1 MQLRKEK
8 TLHSKCCEI
17 NELIEW
23 IVINCNC
30 IKPLTGYLEKPVNK
44 YICVLF
50 KKLVHRYT
58 WCTVD
63 VIPIPTSIP
72 IPSQSNSG
80 YRSPHNQTTQLEIF
94 IRFSCQTS
102 HKSRPRYIYIHPH
115 TRTQEHTNTLS
126 LSWSLCFSST
136 ILPDL
141 WNLHHGSPSRIVR
154 LVSQPTAIIFQN
166 PPSIFCFL
174 F

>member
-1 MQLRKEK
+1 MQREWHMSRKRLQK
-8 TLHSKCCEI
+8 RLLAFPFI
-17 NELIEW
+17 Y
-23 IVINCNC
+23 
-30 IKPLTGYLEKPVNK
+30 YLKS
-44 YICVLF
+44 
-50 KKLVHRYT
+50 

-72 IPSQSNSG
+72 IPSPI
-80 YRSPHNQTTQLEIF
+80 RVTASPYNQTTQLEIF
-94 IRFSCQTS
+94 LRFSCQTS
-102 HKSRPRYIYIHPH
+102 HKTQAQIYPPTHKI
-115 TRTQEHTNTLS
+115 TQTLS

>member
-44 YICVLF
+44 YICLLF

-115 TRTQEHTNTLS
+115 TRTHKHSLPLLVSLLFVYHT
-126 LSWSLCFSST
+126 SWSLKSPPWLTQPNRPTRKSTYCHYIPKST
-136 ILPDL
+136 I
-141 WNLHHGSPSRIVR
+141 N
-154 LVSQPTAIIFQN
+154 
-166 PPSIFCFL
+166 FL
-174 F
+174 FFVLK